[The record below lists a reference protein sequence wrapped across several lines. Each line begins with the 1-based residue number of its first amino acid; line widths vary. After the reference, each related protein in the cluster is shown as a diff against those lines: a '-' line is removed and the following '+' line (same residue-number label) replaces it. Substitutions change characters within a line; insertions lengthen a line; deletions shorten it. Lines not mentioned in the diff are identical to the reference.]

1 MSGIYI
7 PGMEMPTG
15 TDVLTIA
22 IDSHGKLYAIYFS
35 DGELGINPLHKS
47 VIPVPDHGRLIDA
60 DALYEKFLR
69 LESEAMSAL
78 QTTSVGSV
86 DGIKWSAILTERTGY
101 KFDIVDA
108 PTVIPAEEGQ

>member
-7 PGMEMPTG
+7 PGMEMPKKPIIIQIYPDG
-15 TDVLTIA
+15 RVRH
-22 IDSHGKLYAIYFS
+22 IDGNGYRSHA
-35 DGELGINPLHKS
+35 DA
-47 VIPVPDHGRLIDA
+47 IPVHDHGRLIDG

-78 QTTSVGSV
+78 HTTSAGSV
-86 DGIKWSAILTERTGY
+86 DGIKWSAILTERTDY

>member
-7 PGMEMPTG
+7 PMEMPKRGHTV
-15 TDVLTIA
+15 TLTIL
-22 IDSHGKLYAIYFS
+22 GG
-35 DGELGINPLHKS
+35 GEVCVQYYDCKPHLTVPIVYKA
-47 VIPVPDHGRLIDA
+47 IPVPDHGRLIDG